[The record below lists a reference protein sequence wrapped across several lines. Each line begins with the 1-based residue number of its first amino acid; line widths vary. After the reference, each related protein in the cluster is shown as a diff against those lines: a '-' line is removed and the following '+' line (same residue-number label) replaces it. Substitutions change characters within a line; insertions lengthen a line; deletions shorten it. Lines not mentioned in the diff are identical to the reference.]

1 MPPGTKNKKV
11 DSNTE
16 LENPNVDFNT
26 FNCSEKSINSCDT
39 SDESK

>member
-1 MPPGTKNKKV
+1 MPPGAKNKKV

-26 FNCSEKSINSCDT
+26 SNFPEKSINQFM
-39 SDESK
+39 

>member
-26 FNCSEKSINSCDT
+26 LNCPEKSINSCDT

>member
-1 MPPGTKNKKV
+1 MPPGAKNKKV

-26 FNCSEKSINSCDT
+26 SNFPEKSINSCDT